1 MNLNTSVE
9 LSIMEPG
16 EEIYAY
22 SDYWPKN
29 PVTVE
34 IKQDTEMADISLKKN
49 VISNNL
55 EKDENSCRV
64 YDQFSYGGKC
74 YHQS

>member
-22 SDYWPKN
+22 ADYWPKN

-55 EKDENSCRV
+55 EKDENSCMV
-64 YDQFSYGGKC
+64 YDQSSYGG
-74 YHQS
+74 